1 MADIKPFNPSPYG
14 VFDAS
19 QWSNPY
25 SRYSH
30 QALPWPPQY
39 VGMPTNA
46 MGQPIQPPP
55 GVSLSTPPAAPAPAP
70 AAQSTPVLPGNPAV
84 AAGNM
89 AAQWGGLN
97 SMIPTGAGQYRAG
110 PGTPGMTAQNPLG
123 VWAGMGGGQSAAPA
137 AQPTS
142 SGGQPLMDYNTVLG
156 MLANPGKVTT
166 PGAQPG
172 AAPPNQPGPGVLQQ
186 FLANWNPAQSGPGA
200 GFQQSFASTLKQL
213 GY

>member
-1 MADIKPFNPSPYG
+1 MEAAMADIKPFNPSPYG

-19 QWSNPY
+19 QWMNPY
-25 SRYSH
+25 SRYSK

-55 GVSLSTPPAAPAPAP
+55 GVSLSTPPPAAAPAPAP
-70 AAQSTPVLPGNPAV
+70 AP
-84 AAGNM
+84 
-89 AAQWGGLN
+89 
-97 SMIPTGAGQYRAG
+97 
-110 PGTPGMTAQNPLG
+110 AQNPMINQLLG
-123 VWAGMGGGQSAAPA
+123 WNALSNMNNPNARPSTGDPYLDQVHASQVGQGFQNAGQQAAPAA

-172 AAPPNQPGPGVLQQ
+172 AAPQSQPGPGVLQQ

>member
-19 QWSNPY
+19 QWMNPY

-39 VGMPTNA
+39 VGMPNNA
-46 MGQPIQPPP
+46 LGQPIQPPP
-55 GVSLSTPPAAPAPAP
+55 GITLNSAPAAAPAAPAAPAPAQNP
-70 AAQSTPVLPGNPAV
+70 MINQLVGWNDLQNLNMPGRPQSTGDPYLDQVYGI
-84 AAGNM
+84 
-89 AAQWGGLN
+89 
-97 SMIPTGAGQYRAG
+97 SGQR
-110 PGTPGMTAQNPLG
+110 
-123 VWAGMGGGQSAAPA
+123 AAPQA
-137 AQPTS
+137 PQASQPTS

>member
-25 SRYSH
+25 SRYAN

-55 GVSLSTPPAAPAPAP
+55 GVSLSTPPPAPAPAP
-70 AAQSTPVLPGNPAV
+70 APQGEPALMGNPAIR
-84 AAGNM
+84 AGNQ
-89 AAQWGGLN
+89 AVGLQALN
-97 SMIPTGAGQYRAG
+97 SMIPMGGGAFKAG

-123 VWAGMGGGQSAAPA
+123 VWGQQPPAQQSAAPPA
-137 AQPTS
+137 S

-172 AAPPNQPGPGVLQQ
+172 VPSPSQPGPGVLQQ